1 MQFEKHNFG
10 YSMKNIPLIKEKD
23 YKPLFLDS
31 ISKFMTNL
39 EWKANFYLHP
49 EKFMLCNVEKAFI
62 IYNPEIS
69 SLNSRNELFGFFFH
83 KERYL
88 LLNS

>member
-23 YKPLFLDS
+23 FKPLFLDS

-39 EWKANFYLHP
+39 QWKANVFLNPDGFVEKELIIYHP
-49 EKFMLCNVEKAFI
+49 EF
-62 IYNPEIS
+62 S
-69 SLNSRNELFGFFFH
+69 SLNLKNELYGYCSH
-83 KERYL
+83 KEKYL
-88 LLNS
+88 LINS

>member
-23 YKPLFLDS
+23 FKPLFVDS

-39 EWKANFYLHP
+39 EWMANIFLHP
-49 EKFMLCNVEKAFI
+49 EGF
-62 IYNPEIS
+62 
-69 SLNSRNELFGFFFH
+69 RNKKRTFGFKTRKAPDPVPQLQWFKDKSREFIF
-83 KERYL
+83 
-88 LLNS
+88 